1 MNVKIEVTVYR
12 DQDICFQIED
22 LIAQLKLGGR
32 FLPHFSAGL
41 LWSASTP
48 VDVCCDR
55 SHSTPK
61 GAKAQ
66 KPSAKAG

>member
-12 DQDICFQIED
+12 DQDICCQIED

-41 LWSASTP
+41 GP
-48 VDVCCDR
+48 FY
-55 SHSTPK
+55 
-61 GAKAQ
+61 
-66 KPSAKAG
+66 PSALKGLKP